1 MGLVCRV
8 GDIGSLGFVG
18 GLGHFRGVGNQP
30 ERQRR
35 EVVSQVIA
43 ARISCE
49 PPIGLARRFPDTGV
63 AIVHMNAASPQT
75 HEFLGVAAI
84 VSSDAMD
91 RVLALAQRVA
101 ASNAAVL
108 ITGESGSGKEVV
120 ARAIHHYSPRCSKS
134 WIDLNCAALPDNLL
148 ESELFGYE
156 KGAFSG
162 AESPKQGLFELAH
175 GGTLFLDEIGDLD
188 PRMQVKLLRV
198 LDGAPYYRLGGTKKV
213 SVDVRIVTATNADL
227 QTAVEQGRFRSDLY
241 HRLSQIT
248 IGVPPLRDRV
258 ADILPLALHFLEGQ
272 NPELRFT
279 PDAARKLESYAWP
292 GNVRELRN
300 IVVRAAVLATG
311 TEITA
316 ADLAIE
322 PSYGNGRASFTV
334 ELRPFAQLGDLERNA
349 IAQAL
354 ESSRGHQQRA
364 ADCLGISKRTLQ
376 RKIKSYGITAERIVS
391 IAR

>member
-1 MGLVCRV
+1 M
-8 GDIGSLGFVG
+8 S
-18 GLGHFRGVGNQP
+18 
-30 ERQRR
+30 
-35 EVVSQVIA
+35 
-43 ARISCE
+43 
-49 PPIGLARRFPDTGV
+49 
-63 AIVHMNAASPQT
+63 AASQQT

-84 VSSDAMD
+84 FSSDAMH
-91 RVLALAQRVA
+91 RVLTLAQRVA
-101 ASNAAVL
+101 TSNAAVL

-156 KGAFSG
+156 KGAFIG
-162 AESPKQGLFELAH
+162 AESSKQGLFELAD

-188 PRMQVKLLRV
+188 PKMQVKLLRV

-213 SVDVRIVTATNADL
+213 NVDVRIVTATNANL
-227 QTAVEQGRFRSDLY
+227 QSAVEQGRFRSDLY

-248 IGVPPLRDRV
+248 IGVPPLRDRI

-300 IVVRAAVLATG
+300 IVVRAAVLAIG

-322 PSYGNGRASFTV
+322 PSYGSRASFTV

-364 ADCLGISKRTLQ
+364 ADHLGISKRTLQ
-376 RKIKSYGITAERIVS
+376 RKIKSYGITAERTVS